1 MTDAPGMADPDLVIV
16 CMAFTFLPPGG
27 SGLWHRNVFRTMKY
41 QGFSSFVPDS
51 PPGLA

>member
-27 SGLWHRNVFRTMKY
+27 SGLLRQTV
-41 QGFSSFVPDS
+41 SSNSRISSLWFFVPDS

>member
-1 MTDAPGMADPDLVIV
+1 MTVAPGMADSDLVIV

-27 SGLWHRNVFRTMKY
+27 SGLWRRTVLSNSKISRLW
-41 QGFSSFVPDS
+41 FFVPDS

>member
-1 MTDAPGMADPDLVIV
+1 MTGAPGMADPALVIV

-27 SGLWHRNVFRTMKY
+27 SGLWCRTVLQTMKY
-41 QGFSSFVPDS
+41 QGFGFLAPDS